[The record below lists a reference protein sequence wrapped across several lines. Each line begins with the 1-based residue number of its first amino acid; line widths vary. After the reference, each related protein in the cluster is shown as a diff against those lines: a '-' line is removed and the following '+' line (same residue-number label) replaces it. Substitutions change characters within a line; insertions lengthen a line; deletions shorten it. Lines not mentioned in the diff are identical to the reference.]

1 MAKFFKK
8 FLETK
13 LVVKNSLLAS
23 ELSAVFEN
31 NAAGTDLEA
40 KAKYD
45 NMLPLVKFAYEQECI
60 HTSIITGKE
69 KELLQTFLHI
79 QKVIDNLNKLSEKAT
94 NDNERMWYKQQAYV
108 GAMCLSELKEDPD
121 LCHLCNF
128 YQLLMDNWEGLKKQI
143 QIMHSYDLN
152 LFSHIPLITPHTLL
166 FIMQYRNDIIHFF
179 SAIRYRIVAC
189 SS

>member
-45 NMLPLVKFAYEQECI
+45 NMLPLVRFAYEQECI

-128 YQLLMDNWEGLKKQI
+128 YQLLMDNWEGLKNWANTYILLSNLVKLGQGWGNDPEVVREFLQI
-143 QIMHSYDLN
+143 KKTILSEMKE
-152 LFSHIPLITPHTLL
+152 
-166 FIMQYRNDIIHFF
+166 
-179 SAIRYRIVAC
+179 
-189 SS
+189 